1 MKRVYKGIV
10 TLMCA
15 CSVLVGC
22 SSKEELPVVSVAQIV
37 EHKSLNL
44 IRDSFTKQMEALGYR
59 DGENI
64 TLVYK
69 DAGNQISN
77 LDTIMSTFEG
87 NGSDVIVA
95 IATPTAMAAAKYS
108 ERIPVV
114 FSAVSDPLEAK
125 LMDNLEKPNHNIT
138 GTSDEVQVDQ
148 ILDLALMI
156 DPDLKTLGFLY
167 NTAEANSI
175 SNLKKAKAY
184 CKERGIELREAS
196 GTNISELQAV
206 ANVLVSEC
214 DAIFAPNDN
223 TVASS
228 IYALV
233 ATANKHKVPVY
244 TGADSMV
251 SDGGFAS
258 VGIDYTKLGEETA
271 NMVDQILKG
280 KKPSELP
287 VKVFKDN
294 LNIYVNET
302 TMKELGIELPK
313 EIAQSKRLVRMQ

>member
-1 MKRVYKGIV
+1 MKRVYKGII
-10 TLMCA
+10 TLMLA

-196 GTNISELQAV
+196 GTNISELQAA

-228 IYALV
+228 ISALV

>member
-1 MKRVYKGIV
+1 MKRVYKGII
-10 TLMCA
+10 TLMFA

-175 SNLKKAKAY
+175 SNLKKAKTY

-196 GTNISELQAV
+196 GTNISELQAA

-228 IYALV
+228 ISALV

-313 EIAQSKRLVRMQ
+313 EIGQSKRLVRMQ

>member
-1 MKRVYKGIV
+1 MKRVYKVII
-10 TLMCA
+10 TLMLA

-22 SSKEELPVVSVAQIV
+22 SGKEELPVVSVAQIV

-125 LMDNLEKPNHNIT
+125 LTDNLEKPNHNIT

-156 DPDLKTLGFLY
+156 DPNLKTLGFLY

-196 GTNISELQAV
+196 GTNISELQAA

-228 IYALV
+228 ISALV

-287 VKVFKDN
+287 VKVFKDD

-302 TMKELGIELPK
+302 TMKELGIELPS

>member
-1 MKRVYKGIV
+1 
-10 TLMCA
+10 MCA

-22 SSKEELPVVSVAQIV
+22 SSKKELPVVSVAQIV

-196 GTNISELQAV
+196 GTNISELQAA

-228 IYALV
+228 ISALV

>member
-1 MKRVYKGIV
+1 
-10 TLMCA
+10 
-15 CSVLVGC
+15 
-22 SSKEELPVVSVAQIV
+22 
-37 EHKSLNL
+37 
-44 IRDSFTKQMEALGYR
+44 
-59 DGENI
+59 
-64 TLVYK
+64 
-69 DAGNQISN
+69 
-77 LDTIMSTFEG
+77 
-87 NGSDVIVA
+87 
-95 IATPTAMAAAKYS
+95 MAAAKYS

-196 GTNISELQAV
+196 GTNISELQAA

-228 IYALV
+228 ISALV